1 MQFYIASTDF
11 IILNDSLGCD
21 YLMIFKKPALTI
33 GFVFWTGK
41 TSDIMLNILFRVI
54 ISRAFKI

>member
-1 MQFYIASTDF
+1 M
-11 IILNDSLGCD
+11 IIQTPG
-21 YLMIFKKPALTI
+21 LTI

-54 ISRAFKI
+54 ISRAFKIW